1 MGLQD
6 LSAQTLAQPPLRQC
20 YAGTVREDGLGSVE
34 SQTSTNRRGH
44 GADERRSTLVSVLV
58 PVRDGEA
65 YLDEALRSLAGQT
78 HEDLEVVVV
87 DDGSRDASA
96 DVARDWASRDTRFR
110 VVQQQ
115 PLGFVAASRRACAEA
130 RGSYLA
136 AMGAD
141 DVARP
146 HRLEAQLT
154 ALREEGLDA
163 CGGGVEYFP
172 DATDGLRRYERWLN
186 SLTTV
191 EAAARD
197 LFVECPIGHPT
208 LFARADAVSYRP
220 VDWPEDY
227 DLVLRLWAAGGR
239 FRNVDDV
246 VLDWR
251 DHPARLARTDERYS
265 LTAFARCKVHYLRE
279 HVLRG
284 RPTVVWGSGPVGKL
298 HARVLLDAGVEVT
311 AFVDVDER
319 KIGKRIYGI
328 PVVAHDDGPRD
339 GFVLGAVAG
348 EVARA
353 RLRELAREHG
363 RREGDDFVV
372 VA

>member
-1 MGLQD
+1 MEP
-6 LSAQTLAQPPLRQC
+6 SRVA
-20 YAGTVREDGLGSVE
+20 
-34 SQTSTNRRGH
+34 
-44 GADERRSTLVSVLV
+44 RSRSRSPLVSVLV
-58 PVRDGEA
+58 PVRDGETF
-65 YLDEALRSLAGQT
+65 LDEALRSLAGQT

-87 DDGSRDASA
+87 DDGSRDASGEI
-96 DVARDWASRDTRFR
+96 ARDWAARDSRFR
-110 VVQQQ
+110 VVRQE

-130 RGSYLA
+130 RGAYIA

-146 HRLEAQLT
+146 RRIEVQLAALE
-154 ALREEGLDA
+154 EEGLDA
-163 CGGGVEYFP
+163 CGGGVAYFP

-191 EAAARD
+191 EAARRD

-208 LFARADAVSYRP
+208 LFSRAGAVSYRD

-239 FRNVDDV
+239 FRNVDEV

-251 DHPARLARTDERYS
+251 DHPGRLARTDERYS
-265 LTAFARCKVHYLRE
+265 LAAFARCKVHYLRQ
-279 HVLRG
+279 HALRG
-284 RPTVVWGSGPVGKL
+284 RPAVVWGSGPVGKL
-298 HARVLLDAGVEVT
+298 HARALIDAGVEVA
-311 AFVDVDER
+311 AFVDVDPR
-319 KIGKRIYGI
+319 KSGKRIYGI

-348 EVARA
+348 AASRA
-353 RLRELAREHG
+353 RLRELARAQG
-363 RREGDDFVV
+363 RREGEDFVV

>member
-1 MGLQD
+1 M
-6 LSAQTLAQPPLRQC
+6 A
-20 YAGTVREDGLGSVE
+20 
-34 SQTSTNRRGH
+34 TS
-44 GADERRSTLVSVLV
+44 SLVSVLL

-65 YLDEALRSLAGQT
+65 FLDDALRSIAEQT
-78 HEDLEVVVV
+78 REDLEVVVV
-87 DDGSRDASA
+87 DDGSRDASG
-96 DVARDWASRDTRFR
+96 DIARDWAARDARFR
-110 VVQQQ
+110 VVRQE
-115 PLGFVAASRRACAEA
+115 PLGFVAASQRGCAEA
-130 RGSYLA
+130 RGGYVA

-146 HRLEAQLT
+146 RRLELQL
-154 ALREEGLDA
+154 AVLQDEGLDA
-163 CGGGVEYFP
+163 CGGGVSYFP

-208 LFARADAVSYRP
+208 LFARAGAISYRA

-239 FRNVDDV
+239 FRNLDEV

-265 LTAFARCKVHYLRE
+265 LTAFARCKVHYLRG

-284 RPTVVWGSGPVGKL
+284 RPAVVWGSGPVGKL
-298 HARVLLDAGVEVT
+298 HARALLDAGVAVS
-311 AFVDVDER
+311 AFVDV
-319 KIGKRIYGI
+319 
-328 PVVAHDDGPRD
+328 
-339 GFVLGAVAG
+339 
-348 EVARA
+348 
-353 RLRELAREHG
+353 
-363 RREGDDFVV
+363 
-372 VA
+372 